1 MEILIGLTILAVIVR
16 VVIFFCAPELDETL
30 SGFNSPERNSYQP
43 PHKLNLQDNNN
54 RKIAAGESEYII
66 GPWVKHD
73 PNYSPYIGK
82 HYED

>member
-16 VVIFFCAPELDETL
+16 VIIFFCAPELDETL
-30 SGFNSPERNSYQP
+30 SGFNSPEKHSYQP
-43 PHKLNLQDNNN
+43 PYKSSLQENSN
-54 RKIAAGESEYII
+54 RKIASGESEYII
-66 GPWVKHD
+66 GPWEKYN

>member
-30 SGFNSPERNSYQP
+30 SGFNSPEKNSYQP
-43 PHKLNLQDNNN
+43 THKLNLQDNN
-54 RKIAAGESEYII
+54 RKITLSESEYII
-66 GPWVKHD
+66 GPMVKHD